1 MNKELYKRILSSI
14 IMVSISL
21 YVILQGSYLFIIFI
35 LICFFLSSYEWYR
48 MSKNK
53 FYSFIGFILLIIS
66 FYSFYKI
73 RIEYTLDYILIV
85 LLICI
90 STDIG
95 GYIFGKILRGPNL
108 TKISP
113 KKTYAG
119 AIGGYFLS
127 ILSTYTYLEL
137 LNMNSIF
144 IFNMKIFL
152 IIIFISTTS
161 QLGDIIIS
169 YFKRVSKIKDSGKI
183 IPGHGGILDRIDGM
197 IFVFPIVYLFFQL
210 DLFSF

>member
-1 MNKELYKRILSSI
+1 MSKELLKRIISSI
-14 IMVSISL
+14 IMLPISL

-35 LICFFLSSYEWYR
+35 LICFFLSSYEWYKI
-48 MSKNK
+48 SKNK
-53 FYSFIGFILLIIS
+53 FYKFIGIILLIIS

-73 RIEYTLDYILIV
+73 RIEYALDYILLV

-95 GYIFGKILRGPNL
+95 GYIFGKILGGPNL

-119 AIGGYFLS
+119 TTGGYLLSMLS
-127 ILSTYTYLEL
+127 IYTYLEL
-137 LNMNSIF
+137 LNTNSIF
-144 IFNMKIFL
+144 IFNMNIFL
-152 IIIFISTTS
+152 IIIVISTIS

-197 IFVFPIVYLFFQL
+197 IFVFPIVYLLFQL
-210 DLFSF
+210 DLFSI

>member
-1 MNKELYKRILSSI
+1 MSKELLKRILSSI
-14 IMVSISL
+14 IMVPLSL
-21 YVILQGSYLFIIFI
+21 YVIFQGSYLFIIFI
-35 LICFFLSSYEWYR
+35 IICFILSSYEWYR

-53 FYSFIGFILLIIS
+53 FYNFIGFILLIIS

-73 RIEYTLDYILIV
+73 RIEYALDYILLV
-85 LLICI
+85 LLICV

-95 GYIFGKILRGPNL
+95 GYTFGKILGGPNL

-119 AIGGYFLS
+119 TTGGYFLS
-127 ILSTYTYLEL
+127 ILSIYTFLEL
-137 LNMNSIF
+137 VNMSSIF
-144 IFNMKIFL
+144 KFNLNIFL
-152 IIIFISTTS
+152 IIIIISSVS

-169 YFKRVSKIKDSGKI
+169 YFKRASKIKDTGKI

>member
-1 MNKELYKRILSSI
+1 MSKELFKRILSSI
-14 IMVSISL
+14 IMVPIIL
-21 YVILQGSYLFIIFI
+21 FVILQGSYLFIIFI
-35 LICFFLSSYEWYR
+35 LICFILSSYEWHR

-53 FYSFIGFILLIIS
+53 FYKFIGFILLIIS

-73 RIEYTLDYILIV
+73 RIEYALDYILLV

-95 GYIFGKILRGPNL
+95 GYTFGKILGGPNL

-113 KKTYAG
+113 NKTYAG
-119 AIGGYFLS
+119 TTGGYFLS
-127 ILSTYTYLEL
+127 ILSSYIYLEL

-144 IFNMKIFL
+144 VFNKSILL
-152 IIIFISTTS
+152 IIIVISTIS

-169 YFKRVSKIKDSGKI
+169 YFKRVSKIKDTGKI
-183 IPGHGGILDRIDGM
+183 IPGHGGILDKIDGM
-197 IFVFPIVYLFFQL
+197 IFVFPIVYLLFQL
-210 DLFSF
+210 DLFSI

>member
-1 MNKELYKRILSSI
+1 MSKELFKRILSSI
-14 IMVSISL
+14 IMVPIIL
-21 YVILQGSYLFIIFI
+21 FVILQGSYLFIIFI
-35 LICFFLSSYEWYR
+35 LICFILSSYEWHR

-53 FYSFIGFILLIIS
+53 FYKFIGFILLIIS
-66 FYSFYKI
+66 FFSFYKI
-73 RIEYTLDYILIV
+73 RIEYALDYILLV

-95 GYIFGKILRGPNL
+95 GYTFGKILGGPKL

-113 KKTYAG
+113 NKTYAG
-119 AIGGYFLS
+119 TMVGIFINTIKL
-127 ILSTYTYLEL
+127 YLFRL

-169 YFKRVSKIKDSGKI
+169 YFKRVSKIKDTGKI

-197 IFVFPIVYLFFQL
+197 IFVFPIIYIFFQL

>member
-1 MNKELYKRILSSI
+1 MSKELFKRILSSI
-14 IMVSISL
+14 IIAPVTL

-35 LICFFLSSYEWYR
+35 LICFILSSYEWHR
-48 MSKNK
+48 MSKKK
-53 FYSFIGFILLIIS
+53 FYNIIGFILLIIS

-73 RIEYTLDYILIV
+73 RIEYTLDYILLV

-95 GYIFGKILRGPNL
+95 GYTFGKILGGPNL

-119 AIGGYFLS
+119 TGGGYVFS
-127 ILSTYTYLEL
+127 ISFIYTYLEL
-137 LNMNSIF
+137 LNVTSIF
-144 IFNMKIFL
+144 IFNINIFF
-152 IIIFISTTS
+152 IIIIISTIS
-161 QLGDIIIS
+161 QSGDIIIS
-169 YFKRVSKIKDSGKI
+169 YFKRLSKIKDTGKI

-197 IFVFPIVYLFFQL
+197 IFVFPIVYLLIQL
-210 DLFSF
+210 DLF

>member
-1 MNKELYKRILSSI
+1 MSKELLKRIISSI
-14 IMVSISL
+14 IMLPISL

-35 LICFFLSSYEWYR
+35 LICFFLSSYEWYKI
-48 MSKNK
+48 SKNQ
-53 FYSFIGFILLIIS
+53 FYKFIGIILLIIS
-66 FYSFYKI
+66 FYLFYKI
-73 RIEYTLDYILIV
+73 RIEYALDYILLV

-95 GYIFGKILRGPNL
+95 GYIFGKILGGPNL

-119 AIGGYFLS
+119 TTGGYLLSMLS
-127 ILSTYTYLEL
+127 IYTYLEL
-137 LNMNSIF
+137 LNTNSIF
-144 IFNMKIFL
+144 IFNMNIFL
-152 IIIFISTTS
+152 IIIVISTIS

-197 IFVFPIVYLFFQL
+197 IFVFPIVYLLFQL
-210 DLFSF
+210 DLFSI

>member
-1 MNKELYKRILSSI
+1 MSKELLKRIISSI
-14 IMVSISL
+14 IMLPISL

-35 LICFFLSSYEWYR
+35 LICFFLSSYEWYKI
-48 MSKNK
+48 SKNQ
-53 FYSFIGFILLIIS
+53 FYKFIGIILLIIS

-73 RIEYTLDYILIV
+73 RIEYALDYILLV

-95 GYIFGKILRGPNL
+95 GYIFGKILGGPNL

-119 AIGGYFLS
+119 TTGGYLLSMLS
-127 ILSTYTYLEL
+127 IYTYLEL
-137 LNMNSIF
+137 LNTNSIF
-144 IFNMKIFL
+144 IFNMNIFL
-152 IIIFISTTS
+152 IIIVISTIS

-197 IFVFPIVYLFFQL
+197 IFVFPIVYLLFQL
-210 DLFSF
+210 DLFSI